1 MNIVFVA
8 SECSPFCK
16 TGGLA
21 DVIGSLPSALR
32 RQGANIHVILPKYSV
47 IDNAFK
53 QKMHHLTSF
62 TVHVSWRKQ
71 YCGIETLTKE
81 GITYYFID
89 NEYYFK
95 REFLYGYDDDA
106 ERFTFFCHA
115 VLEALP
121 LLGIKPH
128 ILHCHD
134 WQTALIPAYVRTTY
148 QEHPVY
154 KHTKTVFTIH
164 NLKYQG
170 IFSPTIFQDILHFPP
185 EHYYSLEFNHAIN
198 FMKGAIVHAHL
209 VTTVSE
215 TYAAEIQTEYY
226 GEGLHQLLTERNT
239 SLVGIVNGIDTD
251 EYNPETDRHIHYHYL
266 HSQQGK
272 EKNKA
277 VLQEQVGLAVRKDIP
292 VISVVT
298 RLVEQKGL
306 PLIQHVFAEMM
317 SLDIQFIVLG
327 TGDTEFEQFFLEAQ
341 SRYNDKVSVHLTF
354 NETFARQIYAGS
366 DFFLMPSRFEPCG
379 IGQLL
384 ALRYETVPI
393 VRETGGLVDT
403 VIHFDTNT
411 RTGYGFTFRNYNAHD
426 MLYTIQH
433 AVSLYHDKE
442 QWQQL
447 LSNIYDTNFSWDESA
462 KRYQMLYQSIL

>member
-32 RQGANIHVILPKYSV
+32 KQGANIRVILPKYSV
-47 IDNAFK
+47 IDDAFK
-53 QKMHHLTSF
+53 QEMHHMTSF

-71 YCGIETLTKE
+71 YCGIETLTKD

-95 REFLYGYDDDA
+95 RDHLYGYDDDA
-106 ERFTFFCHA
+106 ERFIFFCHA

-121 LLGIKPH
+121 MLDIKPH

-148 QEHPVY
+148 QDHPVY

-170 IFSPTIFQDILHFPP
+170 ISSPTIFQDMLHFPP
-185 EHYYSLEFNHAIN
+185 EHYYSLEFNHTIN

-239 SLVGIVNGIDTD
+239 SIVGIVNGINTG
-251 EYNPETDRHIHYHYL
+251 EYNPETDRHLHFHYL
-266 HSQQGK
+266 HCQQGK

-277 VLQEQVGLAVRKDIP
+277 VLQEQVGLPVRNDIP

-306 PLIQHVFAEMM
+306 PLIQHVFAELM
-317 SLDIQFIVLG
+317 SLDIQFILLG
-327 TGDTEFEQFFLEAQ
+327 TGDAEFEQFFLEAQ
-341 SRYNDKVSVHLTF
+341 SRYKDKVSVHLTF
-354 NETFARQIYAGS
+354 NEAFARQIYAGS

-393 VRETGGLVDT
+393 VRETGGLADT
-403 VIHFDTNT
+403 VIPFDTDT
-411 RTGYGFTFRNYNAHD
+411 QTGYGFTFENYNAHD
-426 MLYTIQH
+426 MLYTVQY
-433 AVSLYHDKE
+433 AVSIFHEKE
-442 QWQQL
+442 KWHRL
-447 LSNIYDTNFSWDESA
+447 LANIYDTNFSWDESA
-462 KRYQMLYQSIL
+462 KRYQTLYHNIL